1 MNKELKETILNPI
14 FKGNPITVLV
24 LGICSSLAVTVEMKG
39 ALVMA
44 LSVTIVTGLS
54 SLVLSMMRNT
64 IPNRVRI
71 IVQLVV
77 VALMVILVDQFLK
90 AYAYGIDKQL
100 SVYIGLII
108 TNCIVM
114 GRIEAFA
121 LGNKPIPSLLDGLAN
136 GVGYGLILI
145 VVAFFRELFGSGTLL
160 GFLGLI
166 VLFAVLRPD
175 AFATAVNARNILEQ
189 VAVLAIIAVVQTV
202 VMVVGDFDLSV
213 GTLAGLVGVVTAQL
227 LLGGTAP
234 ALAVAAGLGVG
245 LAAGALNGLLVAY
258 LGLSAFIA
266 TLATMTSFGGLAL
279 LVSGG
284 TTLFGLPPGFVA
296 LGQGRVAG
304 LPVPVLVAAGVALV
318 VWFALARTVPG
329 RLWYAVGGNAEA
341 ARLSGVNT
349 RLVRFGAFLV
359 SGTGAAL
366 AGILLTARLASGH
379 PTAADAFMLSSIA
392 AVFLGM
398 TLSRAGV
405 PTVGGT
411 AVGLGIVG
419 VLGNGLN
426 LLQVNSY
433 VQQVLT
439 GAIIVAAVSLS
450 RLSRLGRAA

>member
-145 VVAFFRELFGSGTLL
+145 VVAFFRELFGSGTL
-160 GFLGLI
+160 FGLRI
-166 VLFAVLRPD
+166 IPESFYA
-175 AFATAVNARNILEQ
+175 AGYVNN
-189 VAVLAIIAVVQTV
+189 
-202 VMVVGDFDLSV
+202 
-213 GTLAGLVGVVTAQL
+213 GLV
-227 LLGGTAP
+227 
-234 ALAVAAGLGVG
+234 
-245 LAAGALNGLLVAY
+245 
-258 LGLSAFIA
+258 I
-266 TLATMTSFGGLAL
+266 
-279 LVSGG
+279 
-284 TTLFGLPPGFVA
+284 LPPMA
-296 LGQGRVAG
+296 L
-304 LPVPVLVAAGVALV
+304 
-318 VWFALARTVPG
+318 
-329 RLWYAVGGNAEA
+329 
-341 ARLSGVNT
+341 
-349 RLVRFGAFLV
+349 
-359 SGTGAAL
+359 
-366 AGILLTARLASGH
+366 ILIGCIIWIQR
-379 PTAADAFMLSSIA
+379 SIQKD
-392 AVFLGM
+392 
-398 TLSRAGV
+398 
-405 PTVGGT
+405 
-411 AVGLGIVG
+411 
-419 VLGNGLN
+419 
-426 LLQVNSY
+426 LQEK
-433 VQQVLT
+433 
-439 GAIIVAAVSLS
+439 
-450 RLSRLGRAA
+450 